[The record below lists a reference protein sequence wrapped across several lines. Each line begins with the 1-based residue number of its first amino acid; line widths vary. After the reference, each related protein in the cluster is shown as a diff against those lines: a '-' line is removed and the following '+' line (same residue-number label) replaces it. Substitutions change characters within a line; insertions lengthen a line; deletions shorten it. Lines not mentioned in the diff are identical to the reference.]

1 MIFKSE
7 QTPFMQMQEDHV
19 IKGSLDTIL
28 MSAMHVLWLL
38 QKACRYLES
47 QWLKCLNLLQIKA
60 KCIGQLS
67 TVLVLSMAL

>member
-1 MIFKSE
+1 
-7 QTPFMQMQEDHV
+7 MQIQENHE
-19 IKGSLDTIL
+19 GSLDTIL

-67 TVLVLSMAL
+67 TVLVLNVAPLMIW